1 MNVSALRSGIY
12 AKPEQSACFRTTEY
26 IKALTEDSETT
37 VSVQKLVGGGVQDTE
52 VVCSTGHENFTVRS
66 ASEFVINTRNAT
78 AVQDREH
85 LYIIPKFL
93 IVSRRILTKW
103 MS

>member
-37 VSVQKLVGGGVQDTE
+37 VSVQKLVGGGVQDVE
-52 VVCSTGHENFTVRS
+52 DEYNSIDE
-66 ASEFVINTRNAT
+66 
-78 AVQDREH
+78 
-85 LYIIPKFL
+85 K
-93 IVSRRILTKW
+93 VSSKQPNLCE
-103 MS
+103 